1 MNSNTPPATMK
12 LEKVIPKTAKIRLPA
27 IANAKSKA
35 VDVIM
40 TVFDSCALLVLSIFC
55 VSAYRLALFQR
66 GSRPLAMQ
74 WWI

>member
-1 MNSNTPPATMK
+1 
-12 LEKVIPKTAKIRLPA
+12 
-27 IANAKSKA
+27 